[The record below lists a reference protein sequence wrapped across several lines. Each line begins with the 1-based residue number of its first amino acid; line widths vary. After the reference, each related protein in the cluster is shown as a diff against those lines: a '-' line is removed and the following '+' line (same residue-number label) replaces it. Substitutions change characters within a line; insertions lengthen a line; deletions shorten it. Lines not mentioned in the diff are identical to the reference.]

1 MDFTRI
7 SEIVHNQIPI
17 EWHGTFED
25 DVIEETVYFE
35 NGATLS
41 MRLEIDEKNEEH
53 NDEEE
58 EIDDPL
64 YVMVG
69 TEEEPQLVH
78 RDILDTYL
86 EVMENK

>member
-25 DVIEETVYFE
+25 GVIEETVYFE